1 MKVTAHVC
9 VVFRELESFQADA
22 DSYNGAVRE
31 NYSWSQDYT
40 DVEVRVVVPKTV
52 VKGRQVSS
60 CSATWLSSHT

>member
-1 MKVTAHVC
+1 M
-9 VVFRELESFQADA
+9 FRDQGNFQADA

-52 VKGRQVSS
+52 VKGRQVNV
-60 CSATWLSSHT
+60 C